1 MKELVEVIAKS
12 LVDKPEEVSVTE
24 TFSENKIIL
33 KLKVSKEDTGKIIG
47 KQGKVARAIRAVVK
61 SCPVKEKKKIL
72 VEII

>member
-24 TFSENKIIL
+24 TFLDDKIIL

-47 KQGKVARAIRAVVK
+47 KQGRVARAIRAIVK
-61 SCPVKEKKKIL
+61 SCSGKEKKKIL